1 MAAETASITPL
12 WLDVDPGHDD
22 AFAILLAAHNPHVHL
37 LGVSTVHG
45 NASLEHTTQNGLSI
59 LEAIGRRDIPLYPGA
74 SKPLVRDAVHA
85 ASIHGE

>member
-1 MAAETASITPL
+1 M
-12 WLDVDPGHDD
+12 
-22 AFAILLAAHNPHVHL
+22 
-37 LGVSTVHG
+37 STVHG